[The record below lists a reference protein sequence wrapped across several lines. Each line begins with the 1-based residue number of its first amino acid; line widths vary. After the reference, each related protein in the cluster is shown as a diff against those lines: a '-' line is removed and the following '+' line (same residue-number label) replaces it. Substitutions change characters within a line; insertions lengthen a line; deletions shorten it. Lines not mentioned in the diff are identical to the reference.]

1 MGGTADAL
9 TDVAVPRG
17 LIRVRVHARDRL
29 HETVRTD
36 GDPPERHEFHI
47 WAVPEETP
55 WRTVVG
61 SHPAWE
67 QKPARAAEWA
77 MLSLVRRPAP
87 PTPDDARVTVVRH
100 RSAAV
105 EAPVGVLPAGDLEVR
120 LERAD
125 DETLRWSRAAADE
138 PIFPHPLT
146 TLPDSEPSTV
156 RLASAADGW
165 TLRHEGVLGRQ
176 AAAVGLIWD
185 HLLDNPGS
193 HPWTATLQA
202 QAARNEAA

>member
-29 HETVRTD
+29 HETVRID

-87 PTPDDARVTVVRH
+87 PAPDEARVTVVRH
-100 RSAAV
+100 R
-105 EAPVGVLPAGDLEVR
+105 
-120 LERAD
+120 
-125 DETLRWSRAAADE
+125 
-138 PIFPHPLT
+138 
-146 TLPDSEPSTV
+146 
-156 RLASAADGW
+156 SAADGW

-202 QAARNEAA
+202 QAARIEAA